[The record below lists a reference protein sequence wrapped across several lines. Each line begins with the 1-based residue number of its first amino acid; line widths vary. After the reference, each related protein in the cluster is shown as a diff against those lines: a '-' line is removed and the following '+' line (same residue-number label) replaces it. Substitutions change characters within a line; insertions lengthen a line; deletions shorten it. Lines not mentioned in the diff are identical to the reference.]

1 MAKTS
6 SPTIGAKQELKV
18 KELKKDFKNWY
29 YVVDYDG
36 QEYKVKLF
44 DFQKTQET
52 PSSVTC
58 MLKTNPDGT
67 QSLTQDLVPLIA
79 SRYKVGETYSLNVKR
94 SMERS
99 GQYDA
104 FGSEGF
110 RFHFVNSKGKKYGER
125 QTLLCRVTSIDGIK
139 VNVEEA
145 EETKK
150 TSEPIVTT
158 TISPQTL
165 KAMGEAQD
173 ISPAIIRMTARIFWR
188 DPAFYD
194 ARQEL
199 ESQSGEWLTEA
210 VRVVEDH
217 MGEWL
222 STRLDTRKGTSH
234 RICLLNALRRMGIE
248 VLERSGLVTGQG
260 EDMTRLR
267 SQIASCIGRADEFTS
282 AINKIK
288 DKTIDDYA
296 SDIRSSL
303 ERTGYVYEA
312 AHRLGVLS
320 CAMEI
325 DSDLMVKNIRL
336 LFVTLSSRSLTD
348 WRQEPLRGA
357 LVKILMA
364 FIDRRAEEADRV
376 MNIGL
381 GENKA
386 VVSDMTRALA
396 MTLLLTDEGD
406 RGVNRYVLMSRLCR
420 YASLFHTNLSAT
432 LNSKAYG
439 YLFGNAPSQLPFGWN
454 DMKSSADVI
463 SFKASQAPT
472 PQLADGTL
480 THVGRNATVSVNGNN
495 VTISPRAGGSH
506 LRNVLPDGIPGWRNI
521 EVKLSDRDS
530 VREVKGDCADT
541 QELRLM
547 WRDVEDSLMDERDGA
562 KRQTPPLGHKVK
574 LQAEEGDEVM
584 IMVTGSNGT
593 VDEWRNPI
601 FHCVVVDDHMTGRG
615 LLSPRDI
622 VRYNVLS
629 AHVSDF
635 MDDSGKPLLL
645 RAVVRKVLGDGTC
658 RFKLVDYVEDFV
670 SRYAQTGEPLLCR
683 MTISSNRG
691 NLLISEKGYSLKVPT
706 DDNTPPLKSGDIVW
720 VEPTAVYADGKVDA
734 EFIEFDETGETL
746 SDRQCFHNMLMAYSD
761 GKTFD
766 GDPEENDDE
775 DEDYAQGQDQ
785 AEMARSEVSEL
796 MNIVDR
802 QSTLT
807 GNRAQTF
814 NLLAVARLLAIAIG
828 DAAKADEYHE
838 RMALIYMMDEYA
850 RNQWIDPDDFDKHFS
865 RSAKMLEG
873 YPDMQ
878 DQATRLFCLSRL
890 ERSGSEARLL
900 EVAEQHKET
909 LTGSVARLTLA
920 FNLADG
926 YHLTAAR
933 REIRNKI
940 NELLGIE
947 AREESEREHMGEEG
961 PTQEF
966 KESMVFP
973 PDNSMRPDK
982 QRQTL
987 KLLTVICGMMNTKG
1001 GRLLVGV
1008 NDSGMAVGLDSDFR
1022 ELAGTERFDE
1032 QKSRDLMSN
1041 FFTDM
1046 MRKHMPNTAS
1056 LYVDTHFES
1065 HGGRMI
1071 FVVEV
1076 TPTPTEVMN
1085 VDEVS
1090 YRRVGSTTRPMDE
1103 NEKKSV
1109 MELKKQQAS

>member
-1 MAKTS
+1 MAKIP
-6 SPTIGAKQELKV
+6 SPNIGIKKELKV

-29 YVVDYDG
+29 YVVDYEG
-36 QEYKVKLF
+36 QEHKVKLF

-52 PSSVTC
+52 PEHVAC
-58 MLKTNPDGT
+58 LVKTNPDGT
-67 QSLTQDLVPLIA
+67 PSLTQDLVPLIA

-110 RFHFVNSKGKKYGER
+110 RFHFINTKGKKYGDR
-125 QTLLCRVTSIDGIK
+125 QTLTCRVTSIDGIK
-139 VNVEEA
+139 VNVEEVEA
-145 EETKK
+145 ATGS
-150 TSEPIVTT
+150 SEPIIST
-158 TISPQTL
+158 TISPQAL
-165 KAMGEAQD
+165 RSIGEAQE
-173 ISPAIIRMTARIFWR
+173 ISPAIIRMTARAFRR

-194 ARQEL
+194 ARQML
-199 ESQSGEWLTEA
+199 STQSGEWLTEA
-210 VRVVEDH
+210 IRVVEDS

-222 STRLDTRKGTSH
+222 STRLDTRKDTSH

-248 VLERSGLVTGQG
+248 ILERSGLVTGQG
-260 EDMTRLR
+260 EDMMRLR
-267 SQIASCIGRADEFTS
+267 SRIASCIGRADEFTS
-282 AINKIK
+282 ALNKIK
-288 DKTIDDYA
+288 DNAIDDYA

-312 AHRLGVLS
+312 AHRLGVLT
-320 CAMEI
+320 CAMSVDRE
-325 DSDLMVKNIRL
+325 LMVKNIRL
-336 LFVTLSSRSLTD
+336 LFDTLSSRSLTD
-348 WRQEPLRGA
+348 WRQEPLRSA
-357 LVKILMA
+357 LVKVLMA
-364 FIDRRAEEADRV
+364 FIDQSSAEADRV
-376 MNIGL
+376 MNLSL

-396 MTLLLTDEGD
+396 MTLLLTDDGD

-432 LNSKAYG
+432 LNNKAYG

-472 PQLADGTL
+472 PQPIGGTL
-480 THVGRNATVSVNGNN
+480 THVGRNASVSVAGND
-495 VTISPRAGGSH
+495 VAILPRLRGGH
-506 LRNVLPDGIPGWRNI
+506 PRNVLPDGITGWKNI
-521 EVKLSDRDS
+521 EVRLSSRDS
-530 VREVKGDCADT
+530 VREVKDDCADT

-547 WRDVEDSLMDERDGA
+547 WRDIEDSLMDERNGA
-562 KRQTPPLGHKVK
+562 KRQTQSAHKTK
-574 LQAEEGDEVM
+574 LQAEEGDEVT
-584 IMVTGSNGT
+584 IMVTGSDGT
-593 VDEWRNPI
+593 TDDGHNPL
-601 FHCVVVDDHMTGRG
+601 FHCMVVDDHMTGKG

-622 VRYNVLS
+622 VRYNVTS
-629 AHVSDF
+629 AHLSDF
-635 MDDSGKPLLL
+635 MDDESGKPLLL
-645 RAVVRKVLGDGTC
+645 RAVVKRVLGDGTC
-658 RFKLVDYVEDFV
+658 TFRLIEYVEDFV
-670 SRYAQTGEPLLCR
+670 SHYAQTGEPLLCR
-683 MTISSNRG
+683 MTITKNRG
-691 NLLISEKGYSLKVPT
+691 NLLISEKGYSLKVPV

-720 VEPTAVYADGKVDA
+720 AEPTAVYADGKVDA
-734 EFIEFDETGETL
+734 EFIEYDETGETL
-746 SDRQCFHNMLMAYSD
+746 TDRQCFHNLLMAYSD

-766 GDPEENDDE
+766 GELEEEEEEE
-775 DEDYAQGQDQ
+775 DQQEVEQV
-785 AEMARSEVSEL
+785 EMTRGEVGEL
-796 MNIVDR
+796 MSIVDR

-807 GNRAQTF
+807 DNRAQTF

-828 DAAKADEYHE
+828 DNAKADEYHE
-838 RMALIYMMDEYA
+838 RMALIYLMDEYA
-850 RNQWIDPDDFDKHFS
+850 RNQWIDPDDFDKHYS
-865 RSAKMLEG
+865 RCAKMLDG

-900 EVAEQHKET
+900 EVAERRKET

-947 AREESEREHMGEEG
+947 ARDESEREYMGEEG
-961 PTQEF
+961 PTLEF
-966 KESMVFP
+966 KESMIFP
-973 PDNSMRPDK
+973 PDNNMRPDR

-1008 NDSGMAVGLDSDFR
+1008 NDSGLAVGLDADFR

-1076 TPTPTEVMN
+1076 TPTPTDVMN
-1085 VDEVS
+1085 VDDTC

-1103 NEKKSV
+1103 NEKRSV
-1109 MELKKQQAS
+1109 MELKKQQAG